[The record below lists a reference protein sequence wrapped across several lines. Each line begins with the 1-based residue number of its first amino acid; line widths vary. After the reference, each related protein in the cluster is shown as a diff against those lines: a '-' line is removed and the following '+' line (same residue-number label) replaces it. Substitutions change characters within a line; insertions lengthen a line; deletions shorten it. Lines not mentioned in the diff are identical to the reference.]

1 MAKGTFFGEIHS
13 NIDMHLIQQ
22 SCEVGTAVPKTS
34 SLDVPGMDGSYDT
47 TEVLDG
53 VKFKNRPIEWT
64 FALYP
69 GMNWEQTKSLVSNLI
84 DGKRMR
90 ITLDDDPDY
99 FYDGRIT
106 VKKYKSSNVLKQ
118 ITVTADCKPYK
129 YKKDERVIS
138 GVIGS
143 AETAFVLPGSYM
155 PVHPQ
160 ITVDVETTIFFE
172 GVSVALSPGTH
183 TVLSITLH
191 EGDNELKATGA
202 SAGTIEIRYREGS
215 L

>member
-1 MAKGTFFGEIHS
+1 MAKGTRFGEIHS
-13 NIDMHLIQQ
+13 NTDMHLIQQ

-53 VKFKNRPIEWT
+53 VKFKNRSIEWT

-69 GMNWEQTKSLVSNLI
+69 GMNWEQTKSNVSNLI

-118 ITVTADCKPYK
+118 ITVSADCKPYK
-129 YKKDERVIS
+129 YKRT
-138 GVIGS
+138 
-143 AETAFVLPGSYM
+143 ETVVTGTLSTSEKEFILPNDYM
-155 PVHPQ
+155 PLHPE
-160 ITVDVETTIFFE
+160 ITVDVNTSFSMGDVTF
-172 GVSVALSPGTH
+172 ALTPGTH
-183 TVLSITLH
+183 IVLALTLQSGNNVLRAKGESAGSITV
-191 EGDNELKATGA
+191 K
-202 SAGTIEIRYREGS
+202 YREGS